1 METDFIVTDIKRVIM
16 VGKDEYPEQITTFK
30 HDLQSNELIFNFS
43 GHSTVYFNGKELDNA
58 SGTVRF
64 LPKGQVTQYEVF
76 RHERGECIDIFFNT
90 DRPLSDVAFV
100 INAVDNEKLSS
111 LFKRIFAV
119 CVNMAVLR
127 VFQSLLRALR
137 TLLSQDMHP
146 ARCPLHWVWR
156 GQEPCKNRIIMLWR

>member
-58 SGTVRF
+58 SGNVRF

-90 DRPLSDVAFV
+90 DRPTCMKFW
-100 INAVDNEKLSS
+100 S
-111 LFKRIFAV
+111 LP
-119 CVNMAVLR
+119 L
-127 VFQSLLRALR
+127 QSA
-137 TLLSQDMHP
+137 
-146 ARCPLHWVWR
+146 A
-156 GQEPCKNRIIMLWR
+156 